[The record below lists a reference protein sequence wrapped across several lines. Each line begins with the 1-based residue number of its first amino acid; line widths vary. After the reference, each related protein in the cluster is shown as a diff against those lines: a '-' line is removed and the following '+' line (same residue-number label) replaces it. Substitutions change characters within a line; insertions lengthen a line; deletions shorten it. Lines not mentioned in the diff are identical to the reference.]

1 MREHRNDPKRLKD
14 MVQAIDTI
22 FEYVTNRNMEEF
34 VSDKRT
40 YHAVIYN
47 IMIMGEA
54 ANMLTLEFWESHP
67 ETQWRQVTNMRNF
80 LIHGYHNVEADLVW
94 EAISQ
99 DLLPLREQITSF
111 STAGKYSSKTG
122 TILLCVWFAALV
134 RKLCGLGGK
143 GLQP

>member
-22 FEYVTNRNMEEF
+22 FEYVANRNMEEF

-54 ANMLTLEFWESHP
+54 ANMLTLEFRESHP
-67 ETQWRQVTNMRNF
+67 ETQWRQVTNMHNCSRFVSKLRNT
-80 LIHGYHNVEADLVW
+80 
-94 EAISQ
+94 S
-99 DLLPLREQITSF
+99 TSF
-111 STAGKYSSKTG
+111 STAPS
-122 TILLCVWFAALV
+122 VALMV
-134 RKLCGLGGK
+134 SVTVPATPAVKPTYYRFT
-143 GLQP
+143 